1 MAKWSSILL
10 GLAFA
15 GSGVSSIV
23 EILYAW
29 GVPEIIPYIE
39 LAVYLPV
46 VVLSIC
52 RWGHNRQAWNR
63 PLVACCILVVLGV
76 TWVDPTERGRGLL
89 IAVSV
94 ITVIPVSQLIWE
106 TNAHRLCATLFIV
119 SSAVNLAVTLANS
132 TTGNDSFSRMGTVVL
147 DDRGRV
153 TNANQFGG
161 QMAAAA
167 VLAMAFHL
175 APTHRARVLSRTMS
189 VSRVLTILLIG
200 GLCFGVFASAS
211 RGALMALAVASLA
224 LIFFGKEDGVKK
236 TFRCMLVLALTAP
249 LLAGTGTLETVL
261 ARFRDSRDVESFGD
275 RLPIWKS
282 AFAAC
287 MSNPRTLLIG
297 VGTGGVDKAVVEYA
311 VTDVAPR
318 LGKDFIARKFSHS
331 SYVEWLVS
339 YGLLGLVSG
348 SALVFSLLR
357 RAWNLDRRDGWTG
370 RRALLLF
377 FLANSVVAVV
387 YRTPYAI
394 PLEALLVALVL
405 PFRSAVHP
413 AGAFTVRRVN
423 PQPASSRLFR
433 EHRRRVDRRV
443 WAAAAAKD

>member
-15 GSGVSSIV
+15 GSGLSSIV

-29 GVPEIIPYIE
+29 GVPEVIPYIE

-46 VVLSIC
+46 VVLAIC

-63 PLVACCILVVLGV
+63 PLVACCILVALGV

-89 IAVSV
+89 IAVGV

-132 TTGNDSFSRMGTVVL
+132 TTGYDSFSRMGTVVL

-167 VLAMAFHL
+167 VLAMAFYL
-175 APTHRARVLSRTMS
+175 VPSHRSKVLSCTMTAPRLLAIS
-189 VSRVLTILLIG
+189 LIG
-200 GLCFGVFASAS
+200 AFFFGVFASAS
-211 RGALMALAVASLA
+211 RGALAALAVASLA
-224 LIFFGKEDGVKK
+224 LISLGAASGVKK
-236 TFRCMLVLALTAP
+236 TFRSLLVVILTVT
-249 LLAGTGTLETVL
+249 LLTGTGTMEPVL
-261 ARFRDSRDVESFGD
+261 ARFQDSHDVESLGD
-275 RLPIWKS
+275 RLPIWTS
-282 AFAAC
+282 AVVAWVSRGKTFV
-287 MSNPRTLLIG
+287 MG
-297 VGTGGVDKAVVEYA
+297 VGTGGVDKALVEHS
-311 VTDVAPR
+311 VSDLRPR
-318 LGKDFIARKFSHS
+318 VGEDLVARKSSHS
-331 SYVEWLVS
+331 SYVEWILS
-339 YGLLGLVSG
+339 YGVLGLVSG

-357 RAWNLDRRDGWTG
+357 HAWNLDRRDGWTG

-377 FLANSVVAVV
+377 LLANSVTTVV
-387 YRTPYAI
+387 YRAPYAV
-394 PLEALLVALVL
+394 PLETLLVALVL
-405 PFRSAVHP
+405 PFRSAVYP
-413 AGAFTVRRVN
+413 ARAFAVRRVN
-423 PQPASSRLFR
+423 PKPASKRLFR
-433 EHRRRVDRRV
+433 EHRRLVDRHV
-443 WAAAAAKD
+443 WAASAAKD